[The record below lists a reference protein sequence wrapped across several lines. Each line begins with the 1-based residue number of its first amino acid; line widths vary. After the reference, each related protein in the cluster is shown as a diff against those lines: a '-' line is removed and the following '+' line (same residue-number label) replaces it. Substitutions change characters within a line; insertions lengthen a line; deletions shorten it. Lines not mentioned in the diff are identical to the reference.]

1 MKTNFFSNFCKVM
14 LAGCVVAMAALVP
27 NSAEAAS
34 ISANYTQLSTN
45 SLLTIPVTVSTI
57 QVSASSSNA
66 ATVIFYDTAYGSNVY
81 AVAENITRSN
91 YVTNMV
97 STYVTTTGVTNYLTN
112 RVLYTASV
120 TNAANA
126 NTPLPAS
133 ATFTVPAG
141 LTTTFPVELV
151 FSRGVLV
158 KANTNVT
165 VNVTYQ
171 SGPGAP

>member
-14 LAGCVVAMAALVP
+14 LAGCVVAMAALAP
-27 NSAEAAS
+27 YKAEAAS
-34 ISANYTQLSTN
+34 ISANYTTLSTN
-45 SLLTIPVTVSTI
+45 ILLSTPATVSTI

-81 AVAENITRSN
+81 AVAQNITRSN
-91 YVTNMV
+91 YVTNAV

-112 RVLYTASV
+112 TVLYTASV

-126 NTPLPAS
+126 NTPMPAA

-151 FSRGVLV
+151 FSKGILV
-158 KANTNVT
+158 KVNTNAT

-171 SGPGAP
+171 NGP